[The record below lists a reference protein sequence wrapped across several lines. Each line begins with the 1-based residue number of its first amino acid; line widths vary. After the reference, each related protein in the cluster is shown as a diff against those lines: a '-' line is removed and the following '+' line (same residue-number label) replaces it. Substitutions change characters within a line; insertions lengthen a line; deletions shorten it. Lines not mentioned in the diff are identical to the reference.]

1 MGVSLARQDRAD
13 GKILVR
19 WWEWWWW
26 WWKGERRSSRR
37 LGPGDLMRTMHAG
50 LNRPDCASVVA
61 TNVVARTALL
71 NHSCSQHHRPRQRKR
86 KKKSLCY
93 LHPGLHALN
102 LSAQAKI
109 KLTLF
114 FFFFRFAC
122 LHSRSDFGKSLPGCI
137 MRRNVRSL
145 MSRWCRFLFFL
156 FLVGCLLVG
165 GAKGLRAGI

>member
-26 WWKGERRSSRR
+26 KGERQSSRR

-50 LNRPDCASVVA
+50 LNGPDCASVVA

-86 KKKSLCY
+86 KKKMSLLPSSRVTCSQS
-93 LHPGLHALN
+93 LGTSEN
-102 LSAQAKI
+102 QTDS
-109 KLTLF
+109 F
-114 FFFFRFAC
+114 FFFLQFCVFTFKVQILEKVCQVA
-122 LHSRSDFGKSLPGCI
+122 
-137 MRRNVRSL
+137 
-145 MSRWCRFLFFL
+145 
-156 FLVGCLLVG
+156 
-165 GAKGLRAGI
+165 

>member
-19 WWEWWWW
+19 WWEWW

-114 FFFFRFAC
+114 FFSSVLRVYIQGQI
-122 LHSRSDFGKSLPGCI
+122 LEK
-137 MRRNVRSL
+137 V
-145 MSRWCRFLFFL
+145 CR
-156 FLVGCLLVG
+156 V
-165 GAKGLRAGI
+165 A

>member
-26 WWKGERRSSRR
+26 WWWKGERQSSRR

-86 KKKSLCY
+86 KKKKSLLPSSRVTCSQS
-93 LHPGLHALN
+93 LGTSEN
-102 LSAQAKI
+102 QTDS
-109 KLTLF
+109 F
-114 FFFFRFAC
+114 FFFLQFCVFTFKVRFWKKSAR
-122 LHSRSDFGKSLPGCI
+122 LHNTAKCSQLDESPVQVS
-137 MRRNVRSL
+137 
-145 MSRWCRFLFFL
+145 FF

-165 GAKGLRAGI
+165 GGPKV